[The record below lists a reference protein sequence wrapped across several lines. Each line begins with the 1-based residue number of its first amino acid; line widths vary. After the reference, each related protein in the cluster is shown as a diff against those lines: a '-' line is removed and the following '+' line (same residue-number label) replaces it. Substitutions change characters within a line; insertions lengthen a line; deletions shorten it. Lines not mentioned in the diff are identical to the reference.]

1 MLMGVVHLHEVFCV
15 GDVHLLLE
23 CLSSRVSTFGRVHLG
38 ERVSL
43 DFIYYK
49 LLKKRNKAFEGLTCS
64 CFPR

>member
-38 ERVSL
+38 ERVSH
-43 DFIYYK
+43 
-49 LLKKRNKAFEGLTCS
+49 LL
-64 CFPR
+64 